1 MAERRAWN
9 LLRNR
14 RMLGLKFRRQHVIAG
29 FIVDFYCAE
38 LRLVL
43 EIDGSGHSGGAQSDY
58 DAARTANLEA
68 RGYRVVRIRNDALQ
82 EDALK
87 SLLEDLTV
95 VPPLRKAERGSGGE
109 VAPYS
114 RIFLTSASNLG
125 CPRSGS
131 RSGLTLRYASHPRRS
146 SYARSVHS
154 SAWPYS
160 PSPRYSVASA
170 TAET

>member
-95 VPPLRKAERGSGGE
+95 VPRSEERRVGKE
-109 VAPYS
+109 CRS
-114 RIFLTSASNLG
+114 R
-125 CPRSGS
+125 
-131 RSGLTLRYASHPRRS
+131 
-146 SYARSVHS
+146 
-154 SAWPYS
+154 
-160 PSPRYSVASA
+160 
-170 TAET
+170 